1 MFICYYIS
9 ELMTKIIDMPF
20 YDKSI
25 EFKDEKFHI
34 ANYTKMNRKEI
45 VLYITKRLKHF
56 ILTQN
61 RM

>member
-1 MFICYYIS
+1 MFIIS
-9 ELMTKIIDMPF
+9 ELMIKIIDMAF

-25 EFKDEKFHI
+25 EFKDGKFHI
-34 ANYTKMNRKEI
+34 ANYAKMNRKKI